1 MADDKKMKIFLI
13 DDDEIHLTTAELFL
27 KDEYEIH
34 KTQSGKEALEYINNN
49 KFVPN
54 LILLDIVMPNMSGW
68 EVFKKLKEINSLKNI
83 PIAFVTSLSDAE
95 EKKKA
100 YKMGIADYI
109 MKPFN
114 MTELKSRVKEIIRKF
129 KI

>member
-1 MADDKKMKIFLI
+1 MADDKKIKILLV

-27 KDEYEIH
+27 KNEYEIH
-34 KTQSGKEALEYINNN
+34 KAQSGKEALECINDN
-49 KFVPN
+49 KFIPN
-54 LILLDIVMPNMSGW
+54 LILLDIVMPDMSGW
-68 EVFKKLKEINSLKNI
+68 EVFKKVREISSLKSV
-83 PIAFVTSLSDAE
+83 PIAFVTSMAEEE

-100 YKMGIADYI
+100 YRMGIADYI

-114 MTELKSRVKEIIRKF
+114 MTELKSRVKEIRKKY

>member
-1 MADDKKMKIFLI
+1 MAGDKKMKIFLI

-34 KTQSGKEALEYINNN
+34 KVQSGEEALEYINNN

-54 LILLDIVMPNMSGW
+54 LILLDIVMQGMSGW
-68 EVFKKLKEINSLKNI
+68 DTFKKLREINSLKNI
-83 PIAFVTSLSDAE
+83 PIVFLTSIAEEE
-95 EKKKA
+95 EKKRA

-114 MTELKSRVKEIIRKF
+114 MTELKARVKEIIRKF

>member
-1 MADDKKMKIFLI
+1 VADDKKMKIFLI

-34 KTQSGKEALEYINNN
+34 KVQSGEEALEYINNN

-54 LILLDIVMPNMSGW
+54 LILLDIVMQGMSGW
-68 EVFKKLKEINSLKNI
+68 DTFKKLREINSLKNI
-83 PIAFVTSLSDAE
+83 PIVFLTSIAEEE
-95 EKKKA
+95 EKKRA

-114 MTELKSRVKEIIRKF
+114 MTELKARVKEIIRKF

>member
-1 MADDKKMKIFLI
+1 MADDKKTKILLI